1 MEAGCEKNLRLLSR
15 SLRTS
20 NFFPK
25 SLQAAHRFR
34 IWLFFGFGTKKWY
47 QLFLFVIS
55 DYVCYVFL
63 LLLVYTARI
72 RRGSTEGHHF
82 PLVSAIKMGNAKRER
97 ARCRLPFGFWRPLG
111 YINVLVLFVDLRC
124 GCEGSSDGDGSVPG
138 NWICSC

>member
-1 MEAGCEKNLRLLSR
+1 MFVM
-15 SLRTS
+15 
-20 NFFPK
+20 FFYCC
-25 SLQAAHRFR
+25 
-34 IWLFFGFGTKKWY
+34 WY
-47 QLFLFVIS
+47 TQPES
-55 DYVCYVFL
+55 EG
-63 LLLVYTARI
+63 
-72 RRGSTEGHHF
+72 GSTEGHHF